1 MKAYNK
7 DFVSNAQTLRRNMT
21 HEEKHLWYDFLKRL
35 PMKAHRQYNIGN
47 YIVDFYI
54 PQKQLVIEID
64 GIQHLSEEH
73 KEKDKT
79 RDRFLEGQRLR
90 VLRFPNE
97 SIRKNF
103 TDVCQVILNHID
115 VKFEDLK
122 ES

>member
-21 HEEKHLWYDFLKRL
+21 HE
-35 PMKAHRQYNIGN
+35 
-47 YIVDFYI
+47 
-54 PQKQLVIEID
+54 
-64 GIQHLSEEH
+64 
-73 KEKDKT
+73 EKDKT